1 MLVLVLALASALVD
15 GCAREAGPAP
25 ALSTRPAPVRKAEG
39 AVQREQA
46 KPSTPP
52 GAPPPRISLAPASPP
67 RSLSDKLVHAPVAQ
81 LVALGDLHGD
91 LAATRRA
98 LRLAGA
104 IDEHDDWAGG
114 ELTLVQTG
122 DVLDRG
128 DDDRA
133 ILDLLLRLR
142 TQAAEAG
149 GEVLLLSGNHELMNV
164 QLNFGY
170 VTAGGMAAFG
180 GEAGRVNAFRPGG
193 AYAQKLA
200 QLPIMLK
207 LGDTVFV
214 HGGILP
220 EHVAYGLDRM
230 NDEVQRWMRGELFQL
245 PAIVNAGDGLLWTRV
260 YSSAT
265 DELGCEI
272 LQRTLDLL
280 EAKRM
285 VVGHTPQLEGITS
298 ACDDKVWRIDVGMSR
313 FYGGPVQ
320 ALAIK
325 DGKVSVLKEP

>member
-1 MLVLVLALASALVD
+1 MLVLTLAPGLCSGCTREPSTSPSLSA
-15 GCAREAGPAP
+15 
-25 ALSTRPAPVRKAEG
+25 RPDPVRRAEG
-39 AVQREQA
+39 TVQRDEA
-46 KPSTPP
+46 KPPVRPP
-52 GAPPPRISLAPASPP
+52 APPPRVNLAPAPP
-67 RSLSDKLVHAPVAQ
+67 PPKALSDKLTHAPVAQ

-98 LRLAGA
+98 LRLVGA

-170 VTAGGMAAFG
+170 VTSGGFSAFG
-180 GEAGRVNAFRPGG
+180 GEAGRVSAFRPGG
-193 AYAQKLA
+193 NYAQKLA
-200 QLPIMLK
+200 QLPIVLK

-245 PAIVNAGDGLLWTRV
+245 PAIVNAADGLLWTRV

-280 EAKRM
+280 GAKRM
-285 VVGHTPQLEGITS
+285 VVGHTPQLQGITS
-298 ACDDKVWRIDVGMSR
+298 ACNDKVWRIDVGMSR
-313 FYGGPVQ
+313 YYGGPVQ

-325 DGKVSVLKEP
+325 DGKVSVLREP

>member
-1 MLVLVLALASALVD
+1 MSALSFALVLST

-25 ALSTRPAPVRKAEG
+25 ALSARPEPVRRAAEG
-39 AVQREQA
+39 TVLREQA
-46 KPSTPP
+46 KPPVRPASAPP
-52 GAPPPRISLAPASPP
+52 RVTLAPAPPPSKG
-67 RSLSDKLVHAPVAQ
+67 LSDKLTHAPVSH

-91 LAATRRA
+91 LVATRRA
-98 LRLAGA
+98 LRLVGA

-170 VTAGGMAAFG
+170 VTSGGFTSFG
-180 GEAGRVNAFRPGG
+180 GEAGRISAFRPGG
-193 AYAQKLA
+193 VYAQKLA
-200 QLPIMLK
+200 QLPIVLK
-207 LGDTVFV
+207 VGDTVFV

-272 LQRTLDLL
+272 LQRTLTMLD
-280 EAKRM
+280 AKRM
-285 VVGHTPQLEGITS
+285 VVGHTPQLQGITS

-313 FYGGPVQ
+313 YYGGPVQ

-325 DGKVSVLKEP
+325 DGKASVLREP